1 MFEEIEKEKE
11 ETISDRTLALPR
23 PDPDRPSL
31 VSGSNFGR
39 EGQVKTRLGTMKDR
53 THGGAFGHVK

>member
-31 VSGSNFGR
+31 VSGFDFGR
-39 EGQVKTRLGTMKDR
+39 EGQVIIGLGMMKDQ
-53 THGGAFGHVK
+53 THGGAFGHVE